1 MHHQIKQFCL
11 IDDGGCLKCQTAH
24 INVQHPH
31 AHTHTH
37 YNTCTHIIY
46 PPAPPTTR
54 SALWARGKQNQ
65 TQMAAELN
73 KQENWEK
80 IEQNY
85 EKLSKHLH
93 AARPT
98 RCPFI
103 NWPTSQTCC
112 CCYCRSA
119 LTASFHLCAAE
130 SKSKMQK
137 LSGCGR
143 REKGSSPSRISSIW
157 LWCLL
162 KN

>member
-1 MHHQIKQFCL
+1 MHHQIKQSCL

-46 PPAPPTTR
+46 PPAPPTTH
-54 SALWARGKQNQ
+54 SALRTRGKQNQ

-143 REKGSSPSRISSIW
+143 W
-157 LWCLL
+157 
-162 KN
+162 